1 MKHAVLDLLD
11 LTKTAHENCTE
22 SFVITGHLVA
32 ALTGKEEFRTVDH
45 SAYLQEGIEE
55 VRKRRILRSEEDLAD
70 TLVGAPVQDAHQLR
84 RVTKMGAWLTVQPSM
99 INGTEMSVQE

>member
-1 MKHAVLDLLD
+1 MRDWPFHTRK
-11 LTKTAHENCTE
+11 KTTHENCTE

-32 ALTGKEEFRTVDH
+32 ALTSKEEFRTVDH
-45 SAYLQEGIEE
+45 SAYLQEGTEE